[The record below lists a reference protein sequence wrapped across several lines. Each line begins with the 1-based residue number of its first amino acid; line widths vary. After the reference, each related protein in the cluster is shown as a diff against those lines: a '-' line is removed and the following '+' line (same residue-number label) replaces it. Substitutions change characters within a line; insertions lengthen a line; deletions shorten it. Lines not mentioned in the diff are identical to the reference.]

1 MIVTLHVK
9 CFLPTQINITTQFEF
24 VSEESLKASLKAK
37 YQNAQTYKD
46 QNIKSKIT
54 VYRPKQS
61 QTCFKLFQLDSN
73 MSSNVARRTAIN
85 ISSSL
90 LIFIL

>member
-9 CFLPTQINITTQFEF
+9 SFLPTQINITTEFEV
-24 VSEESLKASLKAK
+24 VSQESLKAK

-46 QNIKSKIT
+46 QNIKTKIT
-54 VYRPKQS
+54 VYRS
-61 QTCFKLFQLDSN
+61 KLQLVSN
-73 MSSNVARRTAIN
+73 MSSNIARRTAIN

>member
-9 CFLPTQINITTQFEF
+9 SFLPTQINITTQFEV
-24 VSEESLKASLKAK
+24 VSQESLKAK

-46 QNIKSKIT
+46 QNVKTKIT
-54 VYRPKQS
+54 VYRSKQS
-61 QTCFKLFQLDSN
+61 QTCFKLFQLVSN
-73 MSSNVARRTAIN
+73 MSSNIARRTAIN

>member
-9 CFLPTQINITTQFEF
+9 SFLPTQINITTQFEV
-24 VSEESLKASLKAK
+24 VSQESLKAK

-46 QNIKSKIT
+46 QNIKTKIT
-54 VYRPKQS
+54 VYRS
-61 QTCFKLFQLDSN
+61 KLQLVSN
-73 MSSNVARRTAIN
+73 MSSNIARRTAIN

>member
-24 VSEESLKASLKAK
+24 VSEESLKAK

>member
-9 CFLPTQINITTQFEF
+9 SFLPTQINITTEFEV
-24 VSEESLKASLKAK
+24 VSQESLKAK

-46 QNIKSKIT
+46 QNIKTKIT
-54 VYRPKQS
+54 VYRS
-61 QTCFKLFQLDSN
+61 KLQLVSN
-73 MSSNVARRTAIN
+73 MSSNIATRTAIN

>member
-9 CFLPTQINITTQFEF
+9 SFLPTQINITTEFEV
-24 VSEESLKASLKAK
+24 VSQESLKAK

-46 QNIKSKIT
+46 QNIKTKIT
-54 VYRPKQS
+54 VYGS
-61 QTCFKLFQLDSN
+61 KLQLVSN
-73 MSSNVARRTAIN
+73 MSSNIARRTAIN

>member
-24 VSEESLKASLKAK
+24 ASEESLKAK

>member
-24 VSEESLKASLKAK
+24 VSEESLKAK

-73 MSSNVARRTAIN
+73 MSSNVASTYIY
-85 ISSSL
+85 SL
-90 LIFIL
+90 TICKRLQE